1 MNTEQLFNQLGISPI
16 RATKILESLD
26 ISIYDLEDPKVFSRL
41 EDVIN
46 ILKKYDEDS
55 QNFFIKK
62 ATVGKQDKLKIM
74 HEYVK
79 LLEKKKF
86 YEDISIAIEHEKEK
100 INESSDLFKRQELSE
115 KESSNKARLTLL
127 AEEIELYHK

>member
-1 MNTEQLFNQLGISPI
+1 MNIEQTFNQLGISPI
-16 RATKILESLD
+16 RATEILESLD
-26 ISIYDLEDPKVFSRL
+26 ISVYDLGDPKVFSRL

-74 HEYVK
+74 HEYAK

-86 YEDISIAIEHEKEK
+86 YEDISIAIEHEKN
-100 INESSDLFKRQELSE
+100 NESSDLFKKLELSE
-115 KESSNKARLTLL
+115 KESSNKSRLSLL